1 MQPSPSPAVLFVPSA
16 PLLMIDLDNTLID
29 RDAAFRGACAAFLA
43 AHGLPA
49 ADLDALMEADASGY
63 TPRAPLTRWLA
74 ERYGSRAPAEAVRAL
89 LDGGGADR
97 AVLAP
102 ETREALVRAAAAG
115 WRCVIVTNGE
125 TEQQEAKIRRTG
137 LDALVHGWVISEA
150 AGHKKPAPQIF
161 HAAVAVAA
169 AGGGADAA
177 PETSGLADARPAEAW
192 MVGDSAAADIC
203 GAHGLGIRSVWISP
217 TAAAWPEPAF
227 RPTHTA
233 PDVASAITHVLG
245 AGPDD
250 GANAG

>member
-1 MQPSPSPAVLFVPSA
+1 
-16 PLLMIDLDNTLID
+16 MIDLDNTLID
-29 RDAAFRGACAAFLA
+29 RDAAFREACAAFLA

-63 TPRAPLTRWLA
+63 TPREPFTRWLA
-74 ERYGSRAPAEAVRAL
+74 ERYGSRAPAEAVRTL

-97 AVLAP
+97 TVLAP
-102 ETREALVRAAAAG
+102 ATREALLRAAAAG

-125 TEQQEAKIRRTG
+125 TEQQEAKIRHTG

-161 HAAVAVAA
+161 HAAAAVAGA
-169 AGGGADAA
+169 GSGAGAGAGGGGDA
-177 PETSGLADARPAEAW
+177 GARPVDAW
-192 MVGDSAAADIC
+192 MVGDSAAADIG

-233 PDVASAITHVLG
+233 PDVASAITYVLA
-245 AGPDD
+245 AGPVGGDT
-250 GANAG
+250 A

>member
-1 MQPSPSPAVLFVPSA
+1 MR

-29 RDAAFRGACAAFLA
+29 RDAAFREACAAFLS

-63 TPRAPLTRWLA
+63 TPREPLSRWLA
-74 ERYGSRAPAEAVRAL
+74 ERYGSRAPADGVRAL

-97 AVLAP
+97 TVLAP
-102 ETREALVRAAAAG
+102 ATREALLRATAAG

-125 TEQQEAKIRRTG
+125 TEQQEAKIRHTG

-161 HAAVAVAA
+161 HAAAAVA
-169 AGGGADAA
+169 GAD
-177 PETSGLADARPAEAW
+177 SGAGAGAGAGPAEAW
-192 MVGDSAAADIC
+192 MVGDSAAADIG
-203 GAHGLGIRSVWISP
+203 GAHGLGIRSVWVSP
-217 TAAAWPEPAF
+217 TAAAWPEPGF

-233 PDVASAITHVLG
+233 PDAASAITYVLA
-245 AGPDD
+245 AGPV
-250 GANAG
+250 GGGTARTI

>member
-1 MQPSPSPAVLFVPSA
+1 MQTSSSPAAPFVPSA

-43 AHGLPA
+43 ARGLPA

-74 ERYGSRAPAEAVRAL
+74 ERYGSRAPEEAVRAL

-102 ETREALVRAAAAG
+102 QTREALVRAAAAG

-137 LDALVHGWVISEA
+137 LDALVHGWVVSEA

-161 HAAVAVAA
+161 HAAVAAA
-169 AGGGADAA
+169 VGGAGAV
-177 PETSGLADARPAEAW
+177 PEASGPAGARPADAW
-192 MVGDSAAADIC
+192 MIGDSAAADIG

-217 TAAAWPEPAF
+217 SAATWPEPAF

-250 GANAG
+250 GAAA